1 MPSALLLKIV
11 NAWGEILSAT
21 GDMADINPLRY
32 RGYYFDS
39 DTGLYYLK
47 ARYYAPQ
54 LCRFI
59 NADGADTLGVNGD
72 IASYNL
78 FAYCGN
84 NPISRTD
91 EGGFFWNF
99 VVGAVA
105 GAVVGA
111 ATTIADIWTS
121 EGFHSLRSS
130 KSLAKIAISAVCGAV
145 NGVVA
150 ASGAYFLVGS
160 AVSTA
165 TSFVESVSHELID
178 NSGKMSSD
186 SWREVATDTASGFV
200 GGIVGG
206 NGVIR
211 SDKNMMNR
219 VTRFIK
225 HVPTDGIQKACT
237 FFYKMSATYSKK
249 FTLPVMWGIGKGWL
263 GTQGANQAFLRLG
276 F

>member
-39 DTGLYYLK
+39 DTCLYYLK
-47 ARYYAPQ
+47 ARYYDPEIG
-54 LCRFI
+54 RWI

-105 GAVVGA
+105 GALVGA
-111 ATTIADIWTS
+111 ATTAIDIGLS

-130 KSLAKIAISAVCGAV
+130 KSLAKIAISAVCEAV

-160 AVSTA
+160 AVSPA

-225 HVPTDGIQKACT
+225 HVPTDGIQKAGT
-237 FFYKMSATYSKK
+237 FFIRLAQLIPRN
-249 FTLPVMWGIGKGWL
+249 LPYL
-263 GTQGANQAFLRLG
+263 
-276 F
+276 